1 MGVTEVLAH
10 THDIAEGLGI
20 AYEPPAALCEAVLT
34 RIFPQVRPA
43 PGADHWR
50 TLLWATGR
58 GDLPGR
64 APVTTWRWSNNLV
77 IPADRLTLQGVTP
90 AAAADLR
97 TGGTGGFE
105 WIEGGPFEGTRDAA
119 GMVTKAYEA
128 GVHRPEFGLFVLV
141 RREDGRAV
149 GGMGFH
155 GSPDEDGRAEVG
167 YDLAESA
174 RGNGYAAEAL
184 RTLSAWALSRDD
196 VTSLFATVDTRQR
209 PFPERAVPR
218 GLHPGERGGRGRRG
232 RGRGAVRVRAAGL
245 IAARATAAATD
256 AGKVSGPSTP
266 GNSTPLGSA
275 QPRSEQQPHHLA
287 AADLHRSGRDRVLV
301 PVRGDVVVITLEG
314 LGGGAQPAGEVVQF
328 VVRDVADEVGPHAA
342 VPRPVGRVDVDGH
355 EESVPPPVPPP
366 AALSAPTAETFTPA
380 LWHTQCGSAPNSGST
395 SRAWGSPAPQT
406 GHNGHRP
413 YRSRSA
419 SCTSWA
425 TSPAT

>member
-1 MGVTEVLAH
+1 MLAMGGDQVEEAVADAVAVLRRVADRDWSVKAGRLDWSCRRTAEHIASDCIAYAGQLAGLPTDRYVPFDITFEECESPEDVLQVVEATGTLLAAAVRTAPREARAFHPYPFRSANREGFAAMGVTEVLAH

-64 APVTTWRWSNNLV
+64 APLTTWRWNNNLV

-196 VTSLFATVDTRQR
+196 VTSLFATVDRVNAPSQNVLSRAGFTR
-209 PFPERAVPR
+209 
-218 GLHPGERGGRGRRG
+218 
-232 RGRGAVRVRAAGL
+232 
-245 IAARATAAATD
+245 
-256 AGKVSGPSTP
+256 VSG
-266 GNSTPLGSA
+266 
-275 QPRSEQQPHHLA
+275 
-287 AADLHRSGRDRVLV
+287 
-301 PVRGDVVVITLEG
+301 
-314 LGGGAQPAGEVVQF
+314 AGEGGEGEGGEQYAYEL
-328 VVRDVADEVGPHAA
+328 RG
-342 VPRPVGRVDVDGH
+342 
-355 EESVPPPVPPP
+355 
-366 AALSAPTAETFTPA
+366 
-380 LWHTQCGSAPNSGST
+380 
-395 SRAWGSPAPQT
+395 
-406 GHNGHRP
+406 
-413 YRSRSA
+413 
-419 SCTSWA
+419 
-425 TSPAT
+425 